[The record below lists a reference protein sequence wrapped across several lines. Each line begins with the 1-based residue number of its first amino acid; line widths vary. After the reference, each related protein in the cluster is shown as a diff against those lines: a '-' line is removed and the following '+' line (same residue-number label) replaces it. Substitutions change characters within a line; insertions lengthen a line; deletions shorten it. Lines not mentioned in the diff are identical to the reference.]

1 MPPQWRNPL
10 LYLNSEPSPEP
21 TPRLASRRLKL
32 RTYAPSQQKRT
43 LSASNSQ
50 PPAVPEPKENP
61 LTQPTSENLTPY
73 EQRSRAE
80 VRGHILFCIVVLLLL
95 SLAWTLRKELLI
107 LYVSALFAVVLMPAV
122 TYISEHGFRGYH
134 PSRAVAIILLI
145 VTVLLVLAIFFTTGL
160 PPVLRDLSNF
170 SAELPKRVPEVVA
183 KIKRIPFADRLGI
196 DAIAQRAAGAFDA
209 TASYLIT
216 SLPLWLA
223 HLFDI
228 VTAAFLCIYFMLE
241 GEHAYHFFLSLFPS
255 QKRQRLEA
263 TLKRAE
269 RQVSKWL
276 VGQGTLMLILGVAST
291 IVFGLLH
298 VRYFVLLGFL
308 MGLFNIIPIA
318 GGVITIV
325 LAAGVA
331 ALDSWTK
338 MAGVLTFY
346 LIYVNLENALLIP
359 RIMRS
364 SVNLMGLTVLVSLL
378 LGTALAGIVGALVS
392 VPTAALIAV
401 LLEEYAV
408 QNDQNLPGAIAPA
421 PNGQTTA

>member
-1 MPPQWRNPL
+1 
-10 LYLNSEPSPEP
+10 
-21 TPRLASRRLKL
+21 
-32 RTYAPSQQKRT
+32 
-43 LSASNSQ
+43 
-50 PPAVPEPKENP
+50 
-61 LTQPTSENLTPY
+61 
-73 EQRSRAE
+73 
-80 VRGHILFCIVVLLLL
+80 
-95 SLAWTLRKELLI
+95 
-107 LYVSALFAVVLMPAV
+107 MPAV
-122 TYISEHGFRGYH
+122 TYITRHGFRRYH
-134 PSRAVAIILLI
+134 PPRAVAIVLLI

-170 SAELPKRVPEVVA
+170 SAELPQRVPEVVA
-183 KIKRIPFADRLGI
+183 KIKKIPFADRLGI

-216 SLPLWLA
+216 SLPLWLS

-228 VTAAFLCIYFMLE
+228 ITTAFLCVYFMLE
-241 GEHAYHFFLSLFPS
+241 GEYAYQFFLSLFPTE
-255 QKRQRLEA
+255 KRQRLDS
-263 TLKRAE
+263 TLKKAE
-269 RQVSKWL
+269 RKISKWL
-276 VGQGTLMLILGVAST
+276 VGQGILMLILGVAST
-291 IVFGLLH
+291 IAFGLLH

-338 MAGVLTFY
+338 MTGVLIFY
-346 LIYVNLENALLIP
+346 LVYVNLENAVLIP

-364 SVNLMGLTVLVSLL
+364 SVNLMGLTVLVALL

-408 QNDQNLPGAIAPA
+408 QKN
-421 PNGQTTA
+421 